1 MARPEWANTA
11 VVISWD
17 DSDGWYDHQLGQ
29 IVNTS
34 QTSVDTLNG
43 PGFCGTGVTALPGVN
58 PNTPHAQGRCGYGPR
73 LPLLVISPWTRPN
86 LVDHTMTDQS
96 STIRFVEDNWL
107 GGQRIGNGSF
117 DTVANSIASMFT
129 FLAPSTCVRTLIL
142 DDNTG
147 EVVSKTCS
155 FPGQ

>member
-1 MARPEWANTA
+1 M
-11 VVISWD
+11 
-17 DSDGWYDHQLGQ
+17 
-29 IVNTS
+29 NTS

-58 PNTPHAQGRCGYGPR
+58 PNTPHAKGGAVTDRVCPCWSSHPGPVR
-73 LPLLVISPWTRPN
+73 TW
-86 LVDHTMTDQS
+86 VDHTMTDQS